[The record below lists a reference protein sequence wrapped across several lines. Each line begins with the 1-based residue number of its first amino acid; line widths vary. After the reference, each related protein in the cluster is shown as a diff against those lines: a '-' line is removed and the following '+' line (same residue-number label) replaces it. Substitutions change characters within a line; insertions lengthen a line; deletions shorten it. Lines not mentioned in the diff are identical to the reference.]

1 MDPLR
6 PLFFND
12 TLKRWHFE
20 EIVRVS
26 GMSRER
32 VNHFLRGLCKEGFVK
47 RIKPRGK
54 MPYYFAKRDSP
65 KFRSEKRL
73 YGLSMLDEA
82 GLFEYITSCK
92 GIKTAILFGSFARG
106 DWSRSSDI
114 DIFIYGDDS
123 QFDKQLFESKLGR
136 NIQVFAYTSP
146 AEIKHRLDPR
156 VITNIA
162 KGFHLTESFHPFEVA
177 VHA

>member
-1 MDPLR
+1 MDPIK

-20 EIVRVS
+20 ELVQSS

-32 VNHFLRGLCKEGFVK
+32 VHHFLRELCKEGFIK

-54 MPYYFAKRDSP
+54 MPYYLAKRDSL

-73 YGLSMLDEA
+73 YGLSLLEEA
-82 GLFEYITSCK
+82 GLFEHIASCK

-114 DIFIYGDDS
+114 DIFIFGDDS
-123 QFDKQLFESKLGR
+123 EFDKRPFESKLER
-136 NIQVFAYTSP
+136 KIQIFSYTNP
-146 AEIKHRLDPR
+146 KEMKHHLDPK

-162 KGFHLTESFHPFEVA
+162 KGFHLTESFEPFEVA
-177 VHA
+177 IHA